1 MKLVGTYRS
10 RNDWLYEKYYKN
22 VDYKISRVLHCIGM
36 INLPNHVK
44 LPHRDRVAMLRNS
57 SALNSNR

>member
-36 INLPNHVK
+36 INK
-44 LPHRDRVAMLRNS
+44 AKSREITSSRSRSDVA
-57 SALNSNR
+57 